1 MNEYCFPKSVIASR
15 DVAFERLL
23 TRQSL
28 QIGLREEQ
36 VTAFAKGDHVILD
49 FGVELCGGVRILT
62 HLGKN
67 VPVRIRFGESMS
79 ECCSE
84 LGGKQNATND
94 HSLRDFTVLLQD
106 YSDMTFG
113 QTGFRF
119 VRLDFE
125 GAVRIKSIVACS
137 QILKKKA
144 RYCYSGNDA
153 RISAIFEAAKR
164 TIDLCVANGYVWD
177 GVKRDRLVWIGDMSP
192 EVLAIT
198 TLYGRLP
205 QVERSLDFAKKQ
217 FPLPLWMNSMPAYSL
232 WWIIILADYY
242 QRTDAR
248 AFVSR
253 QLSYLTGLIEQVSGC
268 VDENG
273 GMHYPSLFVDWPT
286 HGQPDEEAGVR
297 AISIYAMKRAVWL
310 LEAFGRDSSSAK
322 SVLERLLLV

>member
-1 MNEYCFPKSVIASR
+1 MQELILPVRITLSSLATGTSN
-15 DVAFERLL
+15 LL
-23 TRQSL
+23 VKKPL
-28 QIGLREEQ
+28 QIGLSETCTTVFE
-36 VTAFAKGDHVILD
+36 GGGYVILD
-49 FGVELCGGVRILT
+49 FGKEMCGGIRLLT
-62 HLGKN
+62 FRSCHT
-67 VPVRIRFGESMS
+67 PVRIRFGESLS
-79 ECCSE
+79 ECCSD

-106 YSDMTFG
+106 YSDMSFG

-177 GVKRDRLVWIGDMSP
+177 GIKRDRLVWIGDMSP

-232 WWIIILADYY
+232 WFRHRAAENRQEQ
-242 QRTDAR
+242 QRQRHHLRLSRLYPDRKSPPDRRFHRGAGLQYGSAR
-248 AFVSR
+248 
-253 QLSYLTGLIEQVSGC
+253 
-268 VDENG
+268 
-273 GMHYPSLFVDWPT
+273 
-286 HGQPDEEAGVR
+286 VR
-297 AISIYAMKRAVWL
+297 R
-310 LEAFGRDSSSAK
+310 
-322 SVLERLLLV
+322 